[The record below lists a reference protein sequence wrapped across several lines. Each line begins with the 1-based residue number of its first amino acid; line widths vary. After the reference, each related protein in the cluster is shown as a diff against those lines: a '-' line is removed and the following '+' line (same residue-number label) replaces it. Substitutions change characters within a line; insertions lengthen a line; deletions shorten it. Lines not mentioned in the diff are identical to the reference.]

1 MALEKILV
9 DFVLSEK
16 ESFNYL
22 KTYKENTRFI
32 NNQTQD
38 TLNTCKTANV
48 F

>member
-9 DFVLSEK
+9 DSVLSEK

-22 KTYKENTRFI
+22 KTYKENKRFI

-38 TLNTCKTANV
+38 TPNTC
-48 F
+48 